1 MKEEIILAGG
11 CFWGIQAAFDKIPG
25 VIQTEVGYIGG
36 VAQNPTYEE
45 VCTDSTGHAE
55 AVRILYD
62 SDKISLAELLDIF
75 FMSHDP
81 TTLNCQGPDIGHQ
94 YRSAVFYTKAKDKK
108 IITQKIKE
116 YGAYWK
122 SFKEPLFIPPKRI
135 IKNIL
140 KNWAKKPA
148 PMLKKARMLFYEK
161 N

>member
-75 FMSHDP
+75 FFIRLLNNCL
-81 TTLNCQGPDIGHQ
+81 TT
-94 YRSAVFYTKAKDKK
+94 F
-108 IITQKIKE
+108 
-116 YGAYWK
+116 
-122 SFKEPLFIPPKRI
+122 
-135 IKNIL
+135 
-140 KNWAKKPA
+140 
-148 PMLKKARMLFYEK
+148 
-161 N
+161 